1 MENEGGSGKNINNKF
16 TVPLYSIV
24 SIESAHFTNWCLLL
38 YSNFPCALGM
48 SICLIIVNMTHLIVN
63 TNLQIWDRVTAR
75 VNWQIFNHIILKL
88 MSRKTLLGTLQG
100 DSRQAYV
107 RMGASVSPSMSEG
120 VVSTQNILSLKIFYW
135 DLADLGQPFKGH
147 SSI

>member
-1 MENEGGSGKNINNKF
+1 
-16 TVPLYSIV
+16 
-24 SIESAHFTNWCLLL
+24 
-38 YSNFPCALGM
+38 M
-48 SICLIIVNMTHLIVN
+48 SICLIIVNRTHLIVN

-75 VNWQIFNHIILKL
+75 VNWQIFNHIIL
-88 MSRKTLLGTLQG
+88 MSRKTLLGTLQD

-147 SSI
+147 SSIMFLVPCIFDQIDVNLSHAVSWSYLLS

>member
-1 MENEGGSGKNINNKF
+1 
-16 TVPLYSIV
+16 
-24 SIESAHFTNWCLLL
+24 
-38 YSNFPCALGM
+38 M
-48 SICLIIVNMTHLIVN
+48 SIYLIIVNRTHLIVN

-88 MSRKTLLGTLQG
+88 MSRKTLLGTLQD

-107 RMGASVSPSMSEG
+107 HMGASVSPSMSEG

-135 DLADLGQPFKGH
+135 DLGQFDDVSGSMH
-147 SSI
+147 ISIRSMLIYLNAVSWSDSLS